1 MNHKFKLLVK
11 ILPIA
16 ILTAVF
22 VVHPVSAVEG
32 INPLRLGR
40 DQKSWQ
46 LTLNAS
52 RYLNKFTVNKKKAS
66 GLWKEQ
72 RTVNGTLY
80 SLETSLDLNESI
92 GFMGSFS
99 YDSTTTRVQKLNL
112 WTGKARTK
120 EESGGEF
127 GSAAL
132 KMKLDIWENSELRSY
147 FSIPLLGGPGA
158 AGLVWSRDPIMV
170 FPKFVTDGSMF
181 GLNTGVSFVANSKFA
196 FNGNISLSHE
206 DESSR
211 DGFSG
216 GLIYR
221 DGQYDGVQ
229 LSVSIEKGASVR
241 ASVELG
247 LSYGEEK

>member
-1 MNHKFKLLVK
+1 MNHKFVLLVK
-11 ILPIA
+11 ILPVV
-16 ILTAVF
+16 ILTSVF
-22 VVHPVSAVEG
+22 AGHPAFAVEG
-32 INPLRLGR
+32 INPLRLGK

-52 RYLNKFTVNKKKAS
+52 RYLNKYTVHRGNSA

-72 RTVNGTLY
+72 IMISGTLY
-80 SLETSLDLNESI
+80 RLETSLDLNENI

-120 EESGGEF
+120 EVSSGEF
-127 GSAAL
+127 GDPAL
-132 KMKLDIWENSELRSY
+132 KMKLDIWENSELRTY

-170 FPKFVTDGSMF
+170 FPKFVTDGSTF
-181 GLNTGVSFVANSKFA
+181 GLSTGVSFVANSKFA
-196 FNGNISLSHE
+196 FNGNISFSQE
-206 DESSR
+206 DQNSKI
-211 DGFSG
+211 GFSG
-216 GLIYR
+216 GLVYR
-221 DGQYDGVQ
+221 EGQYDGVQ
-229 LSVSIEKGASVR
+229 LSASIEKGSSIS

-247 LSYGEEK
+247 LSFGEEK

>member
-1 MNHKFKLLVK
+1 MNHKFALLVR
-11 ILPIA
+11 ILPVIILAA
-16 ILTAVF
+16 IFAG
-22 VVHPVSAVEG
+22 HPVFAIEG

-46 LTLNAS
+46 MTLNAS
-52 RYLNKFTVNKKKAS
+52 RYLNKYTVNKKKTS

-72 RTVNGTLY
+72 KTVNGTLY
-80 SLETSLDLNESI
+80 RLETSLDLNESI
-92 GFMGSFS
+92 SFMGSFS
-99 YDSTTTRVQKLNL
+99 YDSTTTRIQKLNL

-120 EESGGEF
+120 EESSGEF
-127 GSAAL
+127 GDAAL

-196 FNGNISLSHE
+196 FNGNISFSHE
-206 DESSR
+206 DQSSR
-211 DGFSG
+211 IGFSG
-216 GLIYR
+216 GLVYR

-229 LSVSIEKGASVR
+229 LSASIEKGSSIR

>member
-1 MNHKFKLLVK
+1 MNHKFKWLVK
-11 ILPIA
+11 ILPIF

-22 VVHPVSAVEG
+22 AGHPVAAVEG

-52 RYLNKFTVNKKKAS
+52 RYLNKFTVNKKKTS

-92 GFMGSFS
+92 GFIGNFS
-99 YDSTTTRVQKLNL
+99 YDSTTTDVQKLNL
-112 WTGKARTK
+112 WTGKTRTK
-120 EESGGEF
+120 EKSNGEF
-127 GSAAL
+127 GGASL
-132 KMKLDIWENSELRSY
+132 KMKLDIWENSELRTY

-181 GLNTGVSFVANSKFA
+181 GLNTGVSFVAKSKFA

-206 DESSR
+206 DKNSKV
-211 DGFSG
+211 GFTG
-216 GLIYR
+216 GLVYR

-229 LSVSIEKGASVR
+229 LSVSIEKGSSIR